1 MKRFIPIP
9 VILLMILCALPLHGS
24 DASLLTEFDLAHM
37 FPHASENDIWE
48 CAVLSP
54 VNPQSSDPLFPYSDE
69 SSTLGDCNIDSII
82 LHGQIITGSSSVST
96 LQIVL
101 LTLILGM
108 LSGLSPTL
116 LKIHANIIT
125 EVAHTTRQET
135 DVIIRSL
142 LFNGGLFFVLT
153 CLFLLLTLI
162 PAFSF
167 IVVLL
172 GIVVGINLL
181 NSALHAFNSYTR
193 IDIILK
199 TKFISYAPG
208 SAVQLG
214 FLHGIGK
221 FSDSA
226 PFFLVVVYLAIT
238 GGPIAPSLLLLLFYL
253 LGILLTY
260 GILLLYAL
268 FKVNVFR
275 KFLGSGAKKG
285 YFFPSALLVFTI
297 SSLLMWNIRSAVN
310 TSLAIS
316 LTALV
321 LILSGVIIGFKKRI
335 IY

>member
-1 MKRFIPIP
+1 MKRFIPIC

-24 DASLLTEFDLAHM
+24 DASILTEFNAAHK
-37 FPHASENDIWE
+37 FSRISENNIGE
-48 CAVLSP
+48 SALYSP
-54 VNPQSSDPLFPYSDE
+54 VNPSSHDLLVLYSAE
-69 SSTLGDCNIDSII
+69 CSIIGDCTIDTII
-82 LHGQIITGSSSVST
+82 LHSQILIGSSSGSI
-96 LQIVL
+96 LHMIL
-101 LTLILGM
+101 LALMLGV

-116 LKIHANIIT
+116 LKIHADIIT

-142 LFNGGLFFVLT
+142 LFNGGLFFVIIS
-153 CLFLLLTLI
+153 LFLLLTRI

-167 IVVLL
+167 IAVLL

-199 TKFISYAPG
+199 AKFISYTPG
-208 SAVQLG
+208 TAIQLG

-226 PFFLVVVYLAIT
+226 PLFLVVVYLAIT
-238 GGPIAPSLLLLLFYL
+238 GRSIVPSLLLLLFYL

-260 GILLLYAL
+260 TILLLYAL
-268 FKVNVFR
+268 FRVNIFR
-275 KFLGSGAKKG
+275 KFLGSVAKKG

-297 SSLLMWNIRSAVN
+297 SSLLMWNIRSTVN